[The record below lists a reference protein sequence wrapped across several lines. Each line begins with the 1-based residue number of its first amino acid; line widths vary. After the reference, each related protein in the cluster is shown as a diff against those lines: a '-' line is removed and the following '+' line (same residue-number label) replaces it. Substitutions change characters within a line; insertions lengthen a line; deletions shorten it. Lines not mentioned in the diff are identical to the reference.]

1 MSPTAASAST
11 CRRRCRSW
19 SRPATSARRPEGVSM
34 STADTG
40 TTPALSSIVDRMGLK
55 TLVESCL
62 VLEEGV
68 ASAKDIEIGM
78 MMGAGILPGPFSRAD
93 EAGLD
98 TLLEQLVRAEREWG
112 PAFEPHSVLR
122 RLVAQGRLGKKT
134 GQGFF
139 PYPQPDAGDQRETV
153 LLETRGDVAI
163 AWPNRPPA
171 NPLSPQ
177 AVRDL
182 ISVWEA
188 VEGKVRALVIAS
200 SNIFTFSA
208 GADIKEFTKMSPDA
222 EGAELVESAHRFM
235 RGMESSPTV
244 TIAAVNS
251 IAFGGGCE
259 LAMACDFRIAAES
272 ASFGQPEINLGII
285 PGFGGTQR
293 LPRLVG
299 ESKALEMNL
308 VGEPIGAYEALRHGL
323 VNRVV
328 PDHELFDVAMGWARK
343 LAQQAPIAIEQIKT
357 ISANG
362 DLDKGIEAEAQG
374 FATLRDKR
382 PNRAHEVLA
391 ELERRGLVRG
401 VITQNVDRLHRLA
414 GSGCVIEVH

>member
-1 MSPTAASAST
+1 MSTASASGLQT
-11 CRRRCRSW
+11 
-19 SRPATSARRPEGVSM
+19 
-34 STADTG
+34 
-40 TTPALSSIVDRMGLK
+40 IVDRMGLK

-68 ASAKDIEIGM
+68 AAAKDIELGM
-78 MMGAGILPGPFSRAD
+78 MMGAGILPGPFARAD

-98 TLLEQLVRAEREWG
+98 TVLEQLERAQREWG
-112 PAFEPHSVLR
+112 DAFEPPTILR
-122 RLVAQGRLGKKT
+122 RLVAQGRLGKKS

-139 PYPQPDAGDQRETV
+139 PYPQPDPGDQRDTV
-153 LLETRGDVAI
+153 LLETRDEIAI
-163 AWPNRPPA
+163 AWLNRPPA

-177 AVRDL
+177 LVREL
-182 ISVWEA
+182 IEVWGS
-188 VEGKVRALVIAS
+188 VEGKARAFVIAS

-222 EGAELVESAHRFM
+222 EGAELLASAHRLM
-235 RGMESSPTV
+235 RGMEQSSTV

-299 ESKALEMNL
+299 EAKALEMNL
-308 VGEPIGAYEALRHGL
+308 TGDPIDAYEAHRVGL
-323 VNRVV
+323 ANQVV
-328 PDHELFDVAMGWARK
+328 PDHELFDSTLAWARK
-343 LAQQAPIAIEQIKT
+343 LAGQAPIAVEEIKGRSHRPDLDEGLRSEGEGFARAFGSEDAREG
-357 ISANG
+357 ISAF
-362 DLDKGIEAEAQG
+362 LQKRRPRFQG
-374 FATLRDKR
+374 K
-382 PNRAHEVLA
+382 
-391 ELERRGLVRG
+391 
-401 VITQNVDRLHRLA
+401 
-414 GSGCVIEVH
+414 

>member
-1 MSPTAASAST
+1 
-11 CRRRCRSW
+11 
-19 SRPATSARRPEGVSM
+19 M
-34 STADTG
+34 STASAQGAAAT
-40 TTPALSSIVDRMGLK
+40 IVDRMGLK

-68 ASAKDIEIGM
+68 ASAKDIEVGM
-78 MMGAGILPGPFSRAD
+78 MMGAGILPGPFARAD

-98 TLLEQLVRAEREWG
+98 TILEQLERAQADWG
-112 PAFEPHSVLR
+112 DAFEPPTILR
-122 RLVAQGRLGKKT
+122 RLVAQGRLGKKS

-139 PYPQPDAGDQRETV
+139 PYPQPDPGDQRETV
-153 LLETRGDVAI
+153 LLETRGDIAI
-163 AWPNRPPA
+163 AWLNRPPT

-177 AVRDL
+177 AMRDL
-182 ISVWEA
+182 IDLWES
-188 VEGKVRALVIAS
+188 VEGKARALVLAS
-200 SNIFTFSA
+200 TNIFTFSA

-235 RGMESSPTV
+235 RGMEQSSTA

-308 VGEPIGAYEALRHGL
+308 TGDPIDAYEAHRVGL
-323 VNRVV
+323 ANQVV
-328 PDHELFDVAMGWARK
+328 PDHELFDAALAWARK
-343 LAQQAPIAIEQIKT
+343 LSEQAPIAVEEIKKRSAQPSLDEGLRIEGEGFARAFGSEDAKEG
-357 ISANG
+357 ISAF
-362 DLDKGIEAEAQG
+362 L
-374 FATLRDKR
+374 TKR
-382 PNRAHEVLA
+382 RPRF
-391 ELERRGLVRG
+391 RGK
-401 VITQNVDRLHRLA
+401 
-414 GSGCVIEVH
+414 